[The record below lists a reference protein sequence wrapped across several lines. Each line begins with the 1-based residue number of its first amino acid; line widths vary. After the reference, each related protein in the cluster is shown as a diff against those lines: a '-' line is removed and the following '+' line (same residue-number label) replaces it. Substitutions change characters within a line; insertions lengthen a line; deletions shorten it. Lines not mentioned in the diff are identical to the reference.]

1 MFEKVTHM
9 TTTTKTVRPSLKNFM
24 EEEEAR
30 ENLFDKANAP
40 TPEKALATSIETA
53 RDKVPVA
60 PAAVA
65 DLAVKKVQRGRGR
78 PKSKPE
84 SRLASFHLPIALIDK
99 LDAEAGKTTA
109 GNKSLFI
116 VTLLENYFS
125 DK

>member
-1 MFEKVTHM
+1 M
-9 TTTTKTVRPSLKNFM
+9 TTATKTVRPSLKNFM

-30 ENLFDKANAP
+30 ENLFDKANAT
-40 TPEKALATSIETA
+40 TPERAPAPGMETA
-53 RDKVPVA
+53 RYQVSGAPVA
-60 PAAVA
+60 GA
-65 DLAVKKVQRGRGR
+65 DLAVKKVERGRGR

-84 SRLASFHLPIALIDK
+84 SRLASFHLPITLIDK

-116 VTLLENYFS
+116 VTLLENYFC

>member
-1 MFEKVTHM
+1 M
-9 TTTTKTVRPSLKNFM
+9 TAATKTVRPSLKNFM

-30 ENLFDKANAP
+30 ENLFDKANAS
-40 TPEKALATSIETA
+40 TLEKAPAPALETA
-53 RDKVPVA
+53 RDQVPVA
-60 PAAVA
+60 PVAVA
-65 DLAVKKVQRGRGR
+65 ELAVKKVERGRGR
-78 PKSKPE
+78 PKLKPE
-84 SRLASFHLPIALIDK
+84 SRLASFHLPITLIDK